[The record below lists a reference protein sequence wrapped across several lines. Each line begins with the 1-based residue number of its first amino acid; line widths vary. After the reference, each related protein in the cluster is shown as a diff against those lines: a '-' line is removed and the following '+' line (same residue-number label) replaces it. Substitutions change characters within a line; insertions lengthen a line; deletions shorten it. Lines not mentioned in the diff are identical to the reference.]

1 MSIITHKG
9 GYIYSLPSSQFT
21 ETFKMSAR
29 AFSSI
34 SVTGRFWPS
43 SSDSASRAGGGLLS
57 LQTGDMVTEHGN
69 ELYHS
74 NHLLPGNNVMVNQYT
89 IHLRRAKPNTCDS
102 KPIFR
107 MGLAI

>member
-1 MSIITHKG
+1 MV
-9 GYIYSLPSSQFT
+9 LQECSQFII
-21 ETFKMSAR
+21 R
-29 AFSSI
+29 ALLWLLL
-34 SVTGRFWPS
+34 RQS
-43 SSDSASRAGGGLLS
+43 SSLSNLVRDSALRAGGGLLS

-69 ELYHS
+69 EQYHS
-74 NHLLPGNNVMVNQYT
+74 NHLLPWDNVMVNQYT

>member
-1 MSIITHKG
+1 MV
-9 GYIYSLPSSQFT
+9 LQECSQFII
-21 ETFKMSAR
+21 R
-29 AFSSI
+29 ALLWLLF
-34 SVTGRFWPS
+34 RQS
-43 SSDSASRAGGGLLS
+43 SSLSNLVRDGDLRAGGGLLS
-57 LQTGDMVTEHGN
+57 LQTDDMVTEHGN

-107 MGLAI
+107 MGFAI